1 MTADPCPKMRET
13 MRLRVRFN
21 SLRFR
26 VKYFRLALMSLLATF
41 LLLGI
46 SSAARSSMFH
56 AGMLALGFSPQ
67 DSQAPRTFLGPDERY
82 KADILVVVAHPD
94 DEAAVTPYLARAID
108 EGKRVAV
115 VYGTRGGSGSNQA
128 GSEHAAA
135 LADIREIEA
144 RRACASLGIVNVW
157 FLGGKDT
164 ASQNVL
170 QSLATWGD
178 GATLEE
184 IVRLVRLTRPD
195 VILTFFPGV
204 FIGENHGD
212 HQASGVLATEAFD
225 LANDPAVFAFQVAG
239 PTRRLEPYL
248 ENLRPWQPK
257 KIYYFGTGT
266 EKFKDSG
273 PSYSVTGIS
282 KSRHIPYWRVALESF
297 KAHESQEKKYIDS
310 LATLSEQDLE
320 KQATDGWGSAQTFV
334 LGKSL
339 VGGSLTGDIFENIS
353 VSPVVLAPR
362 VLSSS
367 PVPTQISIE
376 LGGPWSF
383 YRDFH
388 LAHGLERLPK
398 LDVPEIAV
406 AAGGTLEIPIWLQNP
421 TNATQEI
428 KLSVT
433 APNGWTVNNGADLY
447 SVRPGENDAATIEIA
462 VPQLPAS
469 ETKSKDIMEITVTGE
484 SMGRNIG
491 AIKLRVEL
499 RSHALP
505 Q

>member
-1 MTADPCPKMRET
+1 MKNSRSLMMSIVTA
-13 MRLRVRFN
+13 LFVVG
-21 SLRFR
+21 S
-26 VKYFRLALMSLLATF
+26 AL
-41 LLLGI
+41 
-46 SSAARSSMFH
+46 AARSSV
-56 AGMLALGFSPQ
+56 LRCDALPLPSSSQNPQ
-67 DSQAPRTFLGPDERY
+67 TPRTFLGPDERY

-144 RRACASLGIVNVW
+144 RRACGALGITNVW

-170 QSLATWGD
+170 QSLATWGH

-184 IVRLVRLTRPD
+184 MVRLVRLTRPE

-225 LANDPAVFAFQVAG
+225 LAGDAAVFASQVAG

-257 KIYYFGTGT
+257 KIYYFDPGDSGS
-266 EKFKDSG
+266 FKDSG

-282 KSRHIPYWRVALESF
+282 KSRHLPYWRVALESF
-297 KAHESQEKKYIDS
+297 KAHETQEKKYIDS
-310 LATLSEQDLE
+310 LGSMSEQELE

-339 VGGSLTGDIFENIS
+339 VGGSVTGDIFENIS
-353 VSPVVLAPR
+353 SSPAVSAPR
-362 VLSSS
+362 APQSVSR
-367 PVPTQISIE
+367 PVQVSIE

-383 YRDFH
+383 YRDFRS
-388 LAHGLERLPK
+388 AHGLERLPK
-398 LDVPEIAV
+398 LDIPEIAI
-406 AAGGTLEIPIWLQNP
+406 AAGGMLEIPVWLNNP
-421 TNATQEI
+421 TSATQQI
-428 KLSVT
+428 KLNVT
-433 APNGWTVNNGADLY
+433 IPEGWTVSNGADLY
-447 SVRPGENDAATIEIA
+447 AVRPGENDAATIEIA

-469 ETKSKDIMEITVTGE
+469 ETKSKDINEITVTGE
-484 SMGRNIG
+484 SNGQNIG
-491 AIKLRVEL
+491 TIKLRVQL
-499 RSHALP
+499 RAHALP

>member
-1 MTADPCPKMRET
+1 MKYSR
-13 MRLRVRFN
+13 
-21 SLRFR
+21 SLVMFI
-26 VKYFRLALMSLLATF
+26 VVALLVLGTSL
-41 LLLGI
+41 
-46 SSAARSSMFH
+46 AARSSTLH
-56 AGMLALGFSPQ
+56 AENVAPASSAQNL
-67 DSQAPRTFLGPDERY
+67 QAPRTFLDADERY

-115 VYGTRGGSGSNQA
+115 IYGTRGGSGANQA
-128 GSEHAAA
+128 GAEHAAA

-144 RRACASLGIVNVW
+144 RKACATLGITNVW
-157 FLGGKDT
+157 FLGGRDT

-170 QSLATWGD
+170 QSLATWGH

-184 IVRLVRLTRPD
+184 MVRLVRLTRPE
-195 VILTFFPGV
+195 VMLTFFPGV

-225 LANDPAVFAFQVAG
+225 LAGDAAVFASQVAG

-257 KIYYFGTGT
+257 KIYYFETGT

-273 PSYSVTGIS
+273 PSYAVTEIS

-297 KAHESQEKKYIDS
+297 KAHETQEKKYIDS
-310 LATLSEQDLE
+310 LGTMSEQDLE
-320 KQATDGWGSAQTFV
+320 KQATDAWGSEQTFV

-339 VGGSLTGDIFENIS
+339 VGGSVTGDIFENIS
-353 VSPVVLAPR
+353 ASPAVPAPR
-362 VLSSS
+362 VLPSAS
-367 PVPTQISIE
+367 VPMQVSIE

-383 YRDFH
+383 YRDFR
-388 LAHGLERLPK
+388 LAHGLEQLPK
-398 LDVPEIAV
+398 LDIPEIAI
-406 AAGGTLEIPIWLQNP
+406 AAGGTLEIPVWLQNP
-421 TNATQEI
+421 TNAVQEI
-428 KLSVT
+428 KLNVT
-433 APNGWTVNNGADLY
+433 VPDGWTVNNGADLY
-447 SVRPGENDAATIEIA
+447 SVRPGKDDAATIEIA

-469 ETKSKDIMEITVTGE
+469 ETTSKDTNEVSVTGE
-484 SMGRNIG
+484 SKGQNIG
-491 AIKLRVEL
+491 TIKLRVQL
-499 RSHALP
+499 RSHSLP

>member
-1 MTADPCPKMRET
+1 MKH
-13 MRLRVRFN
+13 
-21 SLRFR
+21 
-26 VKYFRLALMSLLATF
+26 FRLLLMYLLAAL
-41 LLLGI
+41 LLLGV
-46 SSAARSSMFH
+46 SSAVRSSVIH
-56 AGMLALGFSPQ
+56 TGMIALGFTPQ
-67 DSQAPRTFLGPDERY
+67 QSQTPQTFLGPDERY

-94 DEAAVTPYLARAID
+94 DEAAVTPYLARALD

-128 GSEHAAA
+128 GAEHAAA

-170 QSLATWGD
+170 QSLATWGH

-184 IVRLVRLTRPD
+184 MVRLVRLTRPE

-225 LANDPAVFAFQVAG
+225 MAGDAAVFASQVAG

-273 PSYSVTGIS
+273 PSYAVTGIS
-282 KSRHIPYWRVALESF
+282 KSRHMPYWRVALESF
-297 KAHESQEKKYIDS
+297 KAHETQEKKYIDS
-310 LATLSEQDLE
+310 LATMNEQDLE
-320 KQATDGWGSAQTFV
+320 KQATDGWGSAQTFI

-339 VGGSLTGDIFENIS
+339 VRGSVTGDIFENIS
-353 VSPVVLAPR
+353 TAPAIPAPR
-362 VLSSS
+362 ITPSASA
-367 PVPTQISIE
+367 PTQVSIE

-383 YRDFH
+383 YKDFR

-398 LDVPEIAV
+398 LDIPEIAV
-406 AAGGTLEIPIWLQNP
+406 AAGGTLEIPVWLTNP
-421 TNATQEI
+421 TNAAQEI
-428 KLSVT
+428 KLNVA
-433 APNGWTVNNGADLY
+433 APNGWTVNNGAVPY
-447 SVRPGENDAATIEIA
+447 SVRPGEVDAATIEVA

-469 ETKSKDIMEITVTGE
+469 ETKSKDVSEIIVTGE
-484 SMGRNIG
+484 SKGQNLG

>member
-1 MTADPCPKMRET
+1 M
-13 MRLRVRFN
+13 
-21 SLRFR
+21 
-26 VKYFRLALMSLLATF
+26 KYFRLLLVSLLAAF

-46 SSAARSSMFH
+46 SSAALVSMFH
-56 AGMLALGFSPQ
+56 AARLALGFSPQ
-67 DSQAPRTFLGPDERY
+67 DSQAPRAFLGPDERY
-82 KADILVVVAHPD
+82 KADLLVVVAHPD

-115 VYGTRGGSGSNQA
+115 VYGTRGGSGANQA

-144 RRACASLGIVNVW
+144 RRACLSLGIVNVW

-170 QSLATWGD
+170 QSLATWGH

-184 IVRLVRLTRPD
+184 IVRLVRLTRPEA
-195 VILTFFPGV
+195 ILTFFPGV

-225 LANDPAVFAFQVAG
+225 LANNSAVFASQVAG

-273 PSYSVTGIS
+273 PSYAVTGIS
-282 KSRHIPYWRVALESF
+282 KSRHMPYWRVALESF
-297 KAHESQEKKYIDS
+297 EAHETQEKKYIDS
-310 LATLSEQDLE
+310 LATMSEQDLE

-339 VGGSLTGDIFENIS
+339 VGGGLTGDIFENIS
-353 VSPVVLAPR
+353 ASPVVPAPR
-362 VLSSS
+362 VYPSAL
-367 PVPTQISIE
+367 VPPQISIE

-383 YRDFH
+383 YRDFR

-398 LDVPEIAV
+398 LDVPEIAI
-406 AAGGTLEIPIWLQNP
+406 AAGGTLEIPVWINNP
-421 TNATQEI
+421 TNAGQEI
-428 KLSVT
+428 KLGVT

-447 SVRPGENDAATIEIA
+447 SIRPGENDAATIEIA
-462 VPQLPAS
+462 VPQLPTS
-469 ETKSKDIMEITVTGE
+469 ETTSKEISEVSVTGE
-484 SMGRNIG
+484 SKGQNIG
-491 AIKLRVEL
+491 TIKLRIQL

>member
-1 MTADPCPKMRET
+1 MKSFRPLAMW
-13 MRLRVRFN
+13 LAAAVVLVGFSSN
-21 SLRFR
+21 SW
-26 VKYFRLALMSLLATF
+26 
-41 LLLGI
+41 
-46 SSAARSSMFH
+46 SSVGAASAFILAAR
-56 AGMLALGFSPQ
+56 AQ
-67 DSQAPRTFLGPDERY
+67 DSQTPRTFLGPDERY

-115 VYGTRGGSGSNQA
+115 VYGTRGGSGANQA
-128 GSEHAAA
+128 GAERAAA

-144 RRACASLGIVNVW
+144 RKACASLGIVNVW

-170 QSLATWGD
+170 QSLTTWGH
-178 GATLEE
+178 GSTLEDM
-184 IVRLVRLTRPD
+184 VRLVRLTRPE
-195 VILTFFPGV
+195 VILAFFPGV

-225 LANDPAVFAFQVAG
+225 LAGDPAVFASQMAG

-282 KSRHIPYWRVALESF
+282 KSRHMSYWRVALESF
-297 KAHESQEKKYIDS
+297 KAHQTQEKKYIDS
-310 LATLSEQDLE
+310 LGEMSEQELE
-320 KQATDGWGSAQTFV
+320 KQATDPQGGWGSEQTFV

-339 VGGSLTGDIFENIS
+339 VGGSVTGDIFEN
-353 VSPVVLAPR
+353 VSPSPVLSAPR
-362 VLSSS
+362 IF
-367 PVPTQISIE
+367 PPAPPPTQVSIE

-383 YRDFH
+383 YRDFRS
-388 LAHGLERLPK
+388 AHGLERSPK
-398 LDVPEIAV
+398 LDVPEIAI
-406 AAGGTLEIPIWLQNP
+406 AAGGTLEIPVWLNNP
-421 TNATQEI
+421 TNAAQEI
-428 KLSVT
+428 KLSV
-433 APNGWTVNNGADLY
+433 AVPNGWTVDNGADLY
-447 SVRPGENDAATIEIA
+447 SVRPGENDAATIEIV

-469 ETKSKDIMEITVTGE
+469 ETKSKEISEVSVTGE
-484 SMGRNIG
+484 SKGQNIG
-491 AIKLRVEL
+491 TIKLRVQL
-499 RSHALP
+499 RLHALP

>member
-1 MTADPCPKMRET
+1 M
-13 MRLRVRFN
+13 
-21 SLRFR
+21 
-26 VKYFRLALMSLLATF
+26 KYFRLLLISLLAAF
-41 LLLGI
+41 LLSGI
-46 SSAARSSMFH
+46 SSAARSSIFH
-56 AGMLALGFSPQ
+56 AGMLALRFSPQ
-67 DSQAPRTFLGPDERY
+67 DSQPPRTFLGPDERY
-82 KADILVVVAHPD
+82 KADLLVVVAHPD

-115 VYGTRGGSGSNQA
+115 VYGTRGGSGANQA

-170 QSLATWGD
+170 QSLATWGH

-184 IVRLVRLTRPD
+184 MVRLVRLTRPEA
-195 VILTFFPGV
+195 ILTFFPGV

-225 LANDPAVFAFQVAG
+225 LANHPEVFASQVAG

-273 PSYSVTGIS
+273 PSYAVTGIS
-282 KSRHIPYWRVALESF
+282 KSRHMPYWRVALESF
-297 KAHESQEKKYIDS
+297 KAHETQEKKYIDS
-310 LATLSEQDLE
+310 LATMSEQDLE

-339 VGGSLTGDIFENIS
+339 VGGGITGDIFENIS
-353 VSPVVLAPR
+353 ASPVVPAPR
-362 VLSSS
+362 VFPSAL
-367 PVPTQISIE
+367 VPTQISIE

-383 YRDFH
+383 YRDFR

-398 LDVPEIAV
+398 LDVPEIGV
-406 AAGGTLEIPIWLQNP
+406 AAGGMLEIPVWLNNP
-421 TNATQEI
+421 TNAAQEI

-447 SVRPGENDAATIEIA
+447 SIGPGENDAATIEIA
-462 VPQLPAS
+462 VPQLPTS
-469 ETKSKDIMEITVTGE
+469 ETKSKEISEVSVSGE
-484 SMGRNIG
+484 SKGQNIG
-491 AIKLRVEL
+491 TIKLRIQL

>member
-1 MTADPCPKMRET
+1 MKH
-13 MRLRVRFN
+13 
-21 SLRFR
+21 
-26 VKYFRLALMSLLATF
+26 FRLVAMPFLTALLW
-41 LLLGI
+41 LGI
-46 SSAARSSMFH
+46 SPSVRSSVLH
-56 AGMLALGFSPQ
+56 AGIFTVTFSPQ
-67 DSQAPRTFLGPDERY
+67 ESQTPRTFLGPDERY
-82 KADILVVVAHPD
+82 KADILIVVAHPD

-108 EGKRVAV
+108 EGKRVTV

-170 QSLATWGD
+170 QSLATWGH
-178 GATLEE
+178 GAALEE
-184 IVRLVRLTRPD
+184 MVRLVRLTRPE

-212 HQASGVLATEAFD
+212 HQAASVLATEAFD
-225 LANDPAVFAFQVAG
+225 LAGDSAAFASQVAG

-257 KIYYFGTGT
+257 KIYFFDAPNNAN
-266 EKFKDSG
+266 FKDAG

-297 KAHESQEKKYIDS
+297 KAHETQEKKYIDS
-310 LATLSEQDLE
+310 LATMSGQELE

-339 VGGSLTGDIFENIS
+339 VGGSVTGDIFENIS
-353 VSPVVLAPR
+353 ASPAVPAPQ
-362 VLSSS
+362 VFPSAS
-367 PVPTQISIE
+367 VPTQVSIK

-383 YRDFH
+383 YSDFR

-398 LDVPEIAV
+398 LDVPEIGV
-406 AAGGTLEIPIWLQNP
+406 AAGGTVEIPVWLDNP
-421 TNATQEI
+421 TNGAQEI
-428 KLSVT
+428 KLSVSV
-433 APNGWTVNNGADLY
+433 PNGWTVNNGEDLY
-447 SVRPGENDAATIEIA
+447 SVRPGEVDAATIEIA

-469 ETKSKDIMEITVTGE
+469 ETKSKDINEITVTGE
-484 SMGRNIG
+484 SKGQNIG

>member
-1 MTADPCPKMRET
+1 
-13 MRLRVRFN
+13 MRLPVRFN
-21 SLRFR
+21 PARFR
-26 VKYFRLALMSLLATF
+26 MKYFRVLAMPFLIAL
-41 LLLGI
+41 LLLGASPSLR
-46 SSAARSSMFH
+46 SSAFR
-56 AGMLALGFSPQ
+56 AGVFSLTFSPQ
-67 DSQAPRTFLGPDERY
+67 ESQTPRTFLGSDERY

-128 GSEHAAA
+128 GAEHASA

-144 RRACASLGIVNVW
+144 RRACGSLGIVNVW

-170 QSLATWGD
+170 QSLTTWGH

-184 IVRLVRLTRPD
+184 MVRLVRLTRPE

-225 LANDPAVFAFQVAG
+225 LANDPAAFASQVAG

-273 PSYSVTGIS
+273 PSYAVTGIS
-282 KSRHIPYWRVALESF
+282 KSRHMPYWRVALESF
-297 KAHESQEKKYIDS
+297 KAHETQEKKYIDS
-310 LATLSEQDLE
+310 LGTMGEQDLE

-339 VGGSLTGDIFENIS
+339 VGGSMTGDIFENIS
-353 VSPVVLAPR
+353 ASPVIPAPR
-362 VLSSS
+362 AL
-367 PVPTQISIE
+367 PPATVPPRISIE

-383 YRDFH
+383 YRDFR
-388 LAHGLERLPK
+388 LVHGLERLPI

-406 AAGGTLEIPIWLQNP
+406 AAGGTFEIPVWLHNP
-421 TNATQEI
+421 TTAAQEI
-428 KLSVT
+428 KLNITV
-433 APNGWTVNNGADLY
+433 PNGWIVNNGADLY
-447 SVRPGENDAATIEIA
+447 SVRPGEVDAATIEVA

-469 ETKSKDIMEITVTGE
+469 ETKSKDLSEITVIGE
-484 SMGRNIG
+484 SKSQNIG
-491 AIKLRVEL
+491 TIRLRVEL